1 MLNGPYSNCGTILL
15 VTVPTF
21 ESDVYNEFTMR
32 EQKYYI
38 NRFVIHV
45 AYEEISY
52 P

>member
-32 EQKYYI
+32 EQ
-38 NRFVIHV
+38 RFVIHV